1 MSTKTNVLFFNDTD
15 KPITLRLNIA
25 NTIPTVV
32 TVEPQ
37 KQKALFMRTDTLLF
51 KIWPDNVVLVQD
63 RGLQK
68 PNP

>member
-1 MSTKTNVLFFNDTD
+1 MPSVLFFNDTD

-37 KQKALFMRTDTLLF
+37 SQMALFMKTDTLLF
-51 KIWPDNVVLVQD
+51 KIWPDNVVMVQD

>member
-1 MSTKTNVLFFNDTD
+1 MPSVLFFNDTD

-25 NTIPTVV
+25 DTIPTVV

-37 KQKALFMRTDTLLF
+37 SQKALFMRTDTLLF
-51 KIWPDNVVLVQD
+51 KIWPDNVVMVQD

>member
-1 MSTKTNVLFFNDTD
+1 MPSVLFFNDTD

-25 NTIPTVV
+25 DTIPTVI

-37 KQKALFMRTDTLLF
+37 TIKALFMRTDTLLF
-51 KIWPDNVVLVQD
+51 KIWPDNVVMVQD

-68 PNP
+68 PKP

>member
-1 MSTKTNVLFFNDTD
+1 MPNVLFFNDTD

-25 NTIPTVV
+25 DTIPTIV

-37 KQKALFMRTDTLLF
+37 SQKALFMRTDTLLF

-63 RGLQK
+63 GGLQK